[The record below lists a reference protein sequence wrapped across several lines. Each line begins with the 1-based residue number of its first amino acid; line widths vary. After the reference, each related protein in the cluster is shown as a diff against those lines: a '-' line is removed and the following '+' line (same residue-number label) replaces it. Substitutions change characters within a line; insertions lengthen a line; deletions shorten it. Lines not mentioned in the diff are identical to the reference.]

1 MINQISVFLEN
12 SKGRLSQMTR
22 VLADAGVDL
31 LALSIADTTNFG
43 ILRTIVS
50 DDELAVKVLKE
61 HGYTVSVNR
70 VLVVVVPDHS
80 GGLSH
85 VLDILNDGDV
95 GIEYQYSFVSK
106 RNQKALI
113 VFKVNDKELA
123 VKELEA
129 NKVHLLDM
137 KSLLE
142 SL

>member
-95 GIEYQYSFVSK
+95 GIEYLYSFVSK

>member
-95 GIEYQYSFVSK
+95 GIEYLYSFVSK

-113 VFKVNDKELA
+113 VFKVNDKDLA
-123 VKELEA
+123 VKVLEA
-129 NKVHLLDM
+129 NKVSLLDM